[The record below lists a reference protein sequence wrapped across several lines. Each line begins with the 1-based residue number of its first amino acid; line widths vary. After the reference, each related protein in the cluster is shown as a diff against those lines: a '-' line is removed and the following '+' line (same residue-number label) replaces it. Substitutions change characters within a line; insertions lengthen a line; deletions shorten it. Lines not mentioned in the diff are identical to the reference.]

1 MKKIFS
7 VIAKGLFIVFIV
19 AVFLWTAS
27 LTLAEVRA
35 ILPNDPITPY
45 FALALFDGGAIAW
58 LGAWLYHA
66 RGIFQRAIS
75 LSLMVIDLLGVILLS
90 AGRLLGGGQTL
101 TEAPENLGVTVVYG
115 VVIATLINLAAI
127 YAFHTTD
134 PDTIEEIE
142 TSILEDTLR
151 DEALSQAKASIESE
165 AQQLGAIL
173 AARATGRLKYRLR
186 LPMGQHEVNAIEHE
200 DLEQPQPLIIPQP
213 KPKTRKVNPLALWFA
228 KTASNIQQ
236 RIGGIAQS
244 PQMVTYESAAGNVL
258 DGIETA
264 SQKPAETPISE
275 QAEVNPT
282 PQA

>member
-35 ILPNDPITPY
+35 ILPNDPITNY

-101 TEAPENLGVTVVYG
+101 TEAPENLGIAVVYG

-200 DLEQPQPLIIPQP
+200 DLEQPQPLIIPKP
-213 KPKTRKVNPLALWFA
+213 KPRKVNPLALWFA
-228 KTASNIQQ
+228 RTAQ
-236 RIGGIAQS
+236 RIGGVAQS

>member
-200 DLEQPQPLIIPQP
+200 DFEQPQPLIIPQP

>member
-1 MKKIFS
+1 MKIIFS

-66 RGIFQRAIS
+66 RGIYQRAIS
-75 LSLMVIDLLGVILLS
+75 LSLMVIDLSGVILLS
-90 AGRLLGGGQTL
+90 AGRLLGGGQTM
-101 TEAPENLGVTVVYG
+101 TEAPENLGIAVVYG
-115 VVIATLINLAAI
+115 VVIATLVNLAAI
-127 YAFHTTD
+127 YFFHTTD

-200 DLEQPQPLIIPQP
+200 NLEQPQPLIIPHP
-213 KPKTRKVNPLALWFA
+213 KPKTRKVNPLVMFFA
-228 KTASNIQQ
+228 KTARNIRE
-236 RIGGIAQS
+236 RIGGVAQS
-244 PQMVTYESAAGNVL
+244 PQVVTYESAAGNVL
-258 DGIETA
+258 DGIET
-264 SQKPAETPISE
+264 PAETPSNEQKSE
-275 QAEVNPT
+275 PEANPT

>member
-1 MKKIFS
+1 MKTIFS

-27 LTLAEVRA
+27 LTLSEVGQ
-35 ILPNDPITPY
+35 ILPNDPITKY

-66 RGIFQRAIS
+66 RGIYQRAIS
-75 LSLMVIDLLGVILLS
+75 LTLMVVDLLGVILLS
-90 AGRLLGGGQTL
+90 AGRLLGGGQTM
-101 TEAPENLGVTVVYG
+101 TEAPENLGVMVVYG
-115 VVIATLINLAAI
+115 VVIATLVNLAAI
-127 YAFHTTD
+127 YFFHTTD

-151 DEALSQAKASIESE
+151 DEALTQAKASIESE

-200 DLEQPQPLIIPQP
+200 DLSSDQPQPLVIPHP
-213 KPKTRKVNPLALWFA
+213 TKTRKVNPLALWFA
-228 KTASNIQQ
+228 KTARKI
-236 RIGGIAQS
+236 REGIGVVNQS
-244 PQMVTYESAAGNVL
+244 PQVYESTAGNVL
-258 DGIETA
+258 DGIEAAPKTP
-264 SQKPAETPISE
+264 SDPQPERAEG
-275 QAEVNPT
+275 NPT